1 MPDLLSYPEQR
12 LPAVQ
17 VVSLF
22 SATMPER
29 VEELARSM
37 LKAPVKVTVGGRSA
51 PTSSVQ
57 QRLVYVGQESGKLM
71 ALRDALQSGLR
82 PPVLVFTNSRQ
93 RAFALHRRVCPVA
106 SARPPW

>member
-1 MPDLLSYPEQR
+1 M
-12 LPAVQ
+12 
-17 VVSLF
+17 SLF

-37 LKAPVKVTVGGRSA
+37 LKAPVKVTVGERNA
-51 PTSSVQ
+51 PASSVQ

-93 RAFALHRRVCPVA
+93 RASMLHRWVCQVA
-106 SARPPW
+106 QAQAHPPWWF